1 MDSGLNREHRHQ
13 VRLDASALRSS
24 GAETKAIV
32 TNLSLNGCCLV
43 GPFRPGERVT
53 VKIPRIGSF
62 TADIRWTFMG
72 RAGARFITEARRRLD
87 SRGVAAIEYAM
98 LASLVALAMVGALAT
113 LGGGVGHLW
122 DALEQSVTS
131 GTVFTV

>member
-1 MDSGLNREHRHQ
+1 MESGLKRELRHD

-32 TNLSLNGCCLV
+32 TNLSLNGCCLI
-43 GPFRPGERVT
+43 GPFRAGERVI

-72 RAGARFITEARRRLD
+72 RAGACFITEAGRRLD
-87 SRGVAAIEYAM
+87 CRGVAAIEYAM
-98 LASLVALAMVGALAT
+98 LASLVAVALVGALAT
-113 LGGGVGHLW
+113 LGGGVQHLW
-122 DALEQSVTS
+122 DGLEQSVTS
-131 GTVFTV
+131 GTEYTL